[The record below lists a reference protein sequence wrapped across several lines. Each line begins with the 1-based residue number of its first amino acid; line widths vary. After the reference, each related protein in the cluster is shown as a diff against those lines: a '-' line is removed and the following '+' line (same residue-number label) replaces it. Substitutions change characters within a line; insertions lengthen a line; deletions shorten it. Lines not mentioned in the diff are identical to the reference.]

1 MSTSIKTDVVM
12 LRLREVMVATGLA
25 RSTIYKMM
33 REGAFPLPIKL
44 SLRAVA
50 WRSDDLNN
58 WIHDRSSATTNRILR
73 GA

>member
-1 MSTSIKTDVVM
+1 MSSSLKTDVMM
-12 LRLREVMVATGLA
+12 LRLREVMHATGLA

-33 REGAFPLPIKL
+33 RDGAFPLPIKL

-58 WIHDRSSATTNRILR
+58 WIRERSCTTTTKIMR
-73 GA
+73 GL